1 MTQVLCDAFGG
12 FVWVSWHEN
21 ITGQGRVW
29 HTVALWVQS
38 LLHCIVHLDFAFAK
52 TRRSLL

>member
-12 FVWVSWHEN
+12 FVWVSWQEN

-38 LLHCIVHLDFAFAK
+38 LLRCIVHPDFAFAK